1 MKVCWGIKM
10 KREKTLVHKKS
21 QEMIFENMIR
31 YIINQPKLLK
41 ECIDNDIENS
51 DYLTKKEKIKKRKE
65 LNNICED
72 IKNSTFD
79 VTVEVSFLK
88 WEYPNW
94 YPLSEK
100 EMSLV
105 EKEVSL

>member
-1 MKVCWGIKM
+1 MTLV
-10 KREKTLVHKKS
+10 REKTLVHKKS

-41 ECIDNDIENS
+41 ECIDNFLEIYDDIEF
-51 DYLTKKEKIKKRKE
+51 TKQDKIKKRKE

-72 IKNSTFD
+72 IKNSTCD
-79 VTVEVSFLK
+79 VTVQVSFLK

>member
-1 MKVCWGIKM
+1 MKLV
-10 KREKTLVHKKS
+10 REKTLVNKKS

-31 YIINQPKLLK
+31 YIINQPKLQK
-41 ECIDNDIENS
+41 ECIDNYLEMYDDIIEF
-51 DYLTKKEKIKKRKE
+51 TKQDKIKKRKE

-79 VTVEVSFLK
+79 VTVQVSFLK
-88 WEYPNW
+88 WEYPKW

-100 EMSLV
+100 EMSLF
-105 EKEVSL
+105 EKEVSQ

>member
-1 MKVCWGIKM
+1 M

-72 IKNSTFD
+72 IKNSTCD
-79 VTVEVSFLK
+79 VTVQVSFLK